1 MILSSE
7 KLLQAHPLELGGSPR
22 LGPRPIVGRV
32 DPIIAT
38 LVILLC
44 AVIAFVSNR
53 IPLGVVAVGVS
64 VALYLT
70 GVLDLTSALAGFG
83 DPTVLFIASLF
94 VVSEALEST
103 GIIAWAGQEVVAR
116 SGTGRTRLILT
127 IGLLTAAMTAVI
139 SVNGSVASL
148 LPLVVVVAARA
159 GITPSQMLMPLAIS
173 AHAGSMLALTGTPVN
188 IIVSEVAADN
198 GARPFGFFEFALAGL
213 PLLVGT
219 LAIILLL
226 GPRLLP
232 VRTPA
237 SAPIDLERLASTL
250 RTDYSLSPD
259 RALMSASRGVAE
271 VVVPPRSSLIGL
283 HVFPGMC
290 TPSGDLVVLGV
301 RRGQEALDESGTDLQ
316 AGDALLLDGSWD
328 DLHRHTSKREEVL
341 VVDAPLTLRR
351 SVPLGVGAKRT
362 AVILLVMIV
371 LLATG
376 IVPAAIAGLLAAG
389 ALILTRVVS
398 ITQAYRAISWTTVIL
413 VAGMIPLSTA
423 FQETGAAQLI
433 ADGLRSFLGDAGPHA
448 AVAVIVLITLVL
460 GQLISNTATVL
471 IVAPVAVALA
481 AAMDASVL
489 PFLMALT
496 IAGAAAF
503 LTPVATPANLMVMEP
518 GGYRFGD
525 YARFGWPL
533 MILFFVVAVFY
544 VPLIWP
550 FSG

>member
-1 MILSSE
+1 MFD
-7 KLLQAHPLELGGSPR
+7 AM
-22 LGPRPIVGRV
+22 
-32 DPIIAT
+32 DPIITT

-64 VALYLT
+64 VALYVT
-70 GVLDLTSALAGFG
+70 GVLDLNSALAGFG
-83 DPTVLFIASLF
+83 DPTVIFIAALF

-103 GIIAWAGQEVVAR
+103 GIVAWAGQQVIAR
-116 SGTGRTRLILT
+116 TGTERRPLLLT
-127 IGLLTAAMTAVI
+127 IGLLTAALTAVI
-139 SVNGSVASL
+139 SVNGSVAAL

-159 GITPSQMLMPLAIS
+159 GIRPSQMLMPLAFS
-173 AHAGSMLALTGTPVN
+173 AHAGSLLALTGTPLN
-188 IIVSEVAADN
+188 IIVSGMAEDN
-198 GARPFGFFEFALAGL
+198 GGREFGFFEFALAGL
-213 PLLVGT
+213 PLVVGT
-219 LAIILLL
+219 LAIILLF
-226 GPRLLP
+226 GSRLLP
-232 VRTPA
+232 DRTPA
-237 SAPIDLERLASTL
+237 SAPVDLEQLAESL
-250 RTDYSLSPD
+250 RADYAIAPD
-259 RALMSASRGVAE
+259 RALMSRSRGVAE

-283 HVFPGMC
+283 HVFPGMT

-301 RRGQEALDESGTDLQ
+301 RRGTEALDEAGTDLQ
-316 AGDALLLDGSWD
+316 VGDALLLDGSWD
-328 DLHRHTSKREEVL
+328 DLQRHTAKREDVL

-362 AVILLVMIV
+362 IVILVAMII

-398 ITQAYRAISWTTVIL
+398 VTRAYRAISWTTVIL

-423 FQETGAAQLI
+423 FQETGTAQLI
-433 ADGLRSFLGDAGPHA
+433 ADGLQSMLGDAGPHV
-448 AVAVIVLITLVL
+448 AVAVVVLITLVL

-471 IVAPVAVALA
+471 IVAPVAIALA
-481 AAMDASVL
+481 SAMEVSVM
-489 PFLMALT
+489 PFMMALT
-496 IAGAAAF
+496 VAGAAAL

-525 YARFGWPL
+525 YARLGLPL
-533 MILFFVVAVFY
+533 MALYFVVAVFY

-550 FSG
+550 F

>member
-1 MILSSE
+1 M
-7 KLLQAHPLELGGSPR
+7 
-22 LGPRPIVGRV
+22 

-116 SGTGRTRLILT
+116 SGTGRRRLLLT

-148 LPLVVVVAARA
+148 LPLVVVVAARS
-159 GITPSQMLMPLAIS
+159 GIRPSQMLMPLAFS

-226 GPRLLP
+226 GGRLLP
-232 VRTPA
+232 ERTPP
-237 SAPIDLERLASTL
+237 SAPVDLERLASTL
-250 RTDYSLSPD
+250 RADYAISSD
-259 RALMSASRGVAE
+259 RALVSASRGVAE
-271 VVVPPRSSLIGL
+271 VVVTPRSTLIGL

-301 RRGQEALDESGTDLQ
+301 RRGREALDESGTDLQ

-328 DLHRHTSKREEVL
+328 DLDRHTSKRDEVL

-362 AVILLVMIV
+362 AVILFAMIV

-389 ALILTRVVS
+389 ALILTGVVP
-398 ITQAYRAISWTTVIL
+398 IARAYRAISWTTVIL

-423 FQETGAAQLI
+423 FQATGAAQLI
-433 ADGLRSFLGDAGPHA
+433 ADGLRTFLGEAGPHA
-448 AVAVIVLITLVL
+448 AVAVIVVITLVL

-481 AAMDASVL
+481 AAMEVSVL

-544 VPLIWP
+544 VPLVWP
-550 FSG
+550 FTA

>member
-1 MILSSE
+1 MD
-7 KLLQAHPLELGGSPR
+7 
-22 LGPRPIVGRV
+22 PIV
-32 DPIIAT
+32 AT

-64 VALYLT
+64 VALYLA
-70 GVLDLTSALAGFG
+70 GVLDLPTAFAGFG
-83 DPTVLFIASLF
+83 DPTVIFIAALF

-103 GIIAWAGQEVVAR
+103 GIVAWAGKEVIAR
-116 SGTGRTRLILT
+116 AGTRRSTLLIT
-127 IGLLTAAMTAVI
+127 IGLLTAVLTAVI

-159 GITPSQMLMPLAIS
+159 GIRPSQMLMPLAFS

-188 IIVSEVAADN
+188 IIVSDIAADN
-198 GARPFGFFEFALAGL
+198 GGRAFGFFEFALVGL
-213 PLLVGT
+213 PLLAGT
-219 LAIILLL
+219 VAIIVLL

-232 VRTPA
+232 DRTPE
-237 SAPIDLERLASTL
+237 SAPIDLERLAAAL
-250 RTDYSLSPD
+250 RADYDLSPEHP
-259 RALMSASRGVAE
+259 LMSATRGVAE

-290 TPSGDLVVLGV
+290 TPSNDLVVLGV
-301 RRGQEALDESGTDLQ
+301 RRGDEALDGNGIELR

-328 DLHRHTSKREEVL
+328 DLHRHTTKREEVL

-351 SVPLGVGAKRT
+351 SVPLGAGAKRT
-362 AVILLVMIV
+362 AVILLAMIV

-389 ALILTRVVS
+389 SLIVTGVVS
-398 ITQAYRAISWTTVIL
+398 ITRAYRAISWTTVIL

-423 FQETGAAQLI
+423 FQETGAAQII
-433 ADGLRSFLGDAGPHA
+433 ADGLHTLLGAAGPHA

-471 IVAPVAVALA
+471 IVAPVAIALA
-481 AAMDASVL
+481 QAMDASVL
-489 PFLMALT
+489 PFMMALT
-496 IAGAAAF
+496 VAGAAAF

-525 YARFGWPL
+525 YSRLGMPL
-533 MILFFVVAVFY
+533 IVLFFVVAVFY

-550 FSG
+550 FTT

>member
-1 MILSSE
+1 M
-7 KLLQAHPLELGGSPR
+7 
-22 LGPRPIVGRV
+22 
-32 DPIIAT
+32 DPITST

-64 VALYLT
+64 IALYLF
-70 GVLDLTSALAGFG
+70 GVLDLNTALSGFG

-94 VVSEALEST
+94 VVSEALEAT
-103 GIIAWAGQEVVAR
+103 GIVAWAGQEVIAR
-116 SGTGRTRLILT
+116 TGTRRRRLLLT
-127 IGLLTAAMTAVI
+127 IGLLTAVLTAVI

-159 GITPSQMLMPLAIS
+159 GIAPSQMLMPLAFS

-188 IIVSEVAADN
+188 IIVSDIAAEN
-198 GARPFGFFEFALAGL
+198 GGRQFGFFEFALAGL

-226 GPRLLP
+226 GSRLLP
-232 VRTPA
+232 TRSPA
-237 SAPIDLERLASTL
+237 SAPVDLEQLAAAL
-250 RTDYSLSPD
+250 RADYEIAPE
-259 RALMSASRGVAE
+259 RALMSPARGVAE

-290 TPSGDLVVLGV
+290 TPSGDLVILGV
-301 RRGQEALDESGTDLQ
+301 RRGEEAFDESGTELS

-328 DLHRHTSKREEVL
+328 DLQRHTAKREEVL

-351 SVPLGVGAKRT
+351 SVPLGAGAKRT
-362 AVILLVMIV
+362 AVILLAMIV

-389 ALILTRVVS
+389 ALILTGVVS
-398 ITQAYRAISWTTVIL
+398 ITRAYRAISWTTVIL

-433 ADGLRSFLGDAGPHA
+433 ADGLRSFLGEAGPHA

-481 AAMDASVL
+481 SAMDASVM
-489 PFLMALT
+489 PFMMALT
-496 IAGAAAF
+496 VAGAAAF

-525 YARFGWPL
+525 YAKLGLPL
-533 MILFFVVAVFY
+533 MALFFAVAVFY

-550 FSG
+550 F